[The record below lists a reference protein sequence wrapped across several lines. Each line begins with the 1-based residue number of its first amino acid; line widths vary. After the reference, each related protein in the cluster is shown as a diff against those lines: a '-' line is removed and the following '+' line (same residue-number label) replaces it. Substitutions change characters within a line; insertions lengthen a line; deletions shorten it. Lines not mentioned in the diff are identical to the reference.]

1 MLEAQFELD
10 VGGQLGR
17 GKLIFMS
24 DHQSTLMSEFSHLQH
39 SVGGRC
45 SLVNTNC
52 CPSTQKI
59 NVDVFYL
66 LFAVQTQY
74 FYFPPLSRESNS
86 YCQMKTPQFPF
97 LGKIIIIFEEKR
109 GLASGYKISSSILL
123 LSCDLTAQL
132 IFMGFLGTYIYWIF
146 GIGVD
151 PPHPFG
157 TQSQKSFCSDPS

>member
-1 MLEAQFELD
+1 MGSSKGLLEAQFELD

-59 NVDVFYL
+59 NVDIFYL

-97 LGKIIIIFEEKR
+97 LGKIILILEEKR
-109 GLASGYKISSSILL
+109 VWANGYKIS
-123 LSCDLTAQL
+123 CY
-132 IFMGFLGTYIYWIF
+132 IFEFFPVIYR
-146 GIGVD
+146 
-151 PPHPFG
+151 PN
-157 TQSQKSFCSDPS
+157 